1 MWTLKV
7 KIYNKNFMNILA
19 NKYNITAYGYPL
31 NTFYENNK
39 FYVNIAATIVG
50 SEKDKNGFIKALKT
64 EKQTKNIDV
73 TEDFVIACFEQ
84 PKEVEVL
91 YSSGFIYL
99 GPQELTP
106 DFYQTYYLGSWDRK
120 RLSAVVN
127 MMLKGAKVK
136 IQQFK
141 KEKIRNI
148 SVTSIASN
156 LTDKQKKAFKF
167 AYENGYYNFPRDSD
181 LSFLSKLMKISLS
194 TYQAHLRKAEKKI
207 TDFFYKYIK

>member
-1 MWTLKV
+1 
-7 KIYNKNFMNILA
+7 MNVLA

-31 NTFYENNK
+31 NTFYENDK

-50 SEKDKNGFIKALKT
+50 AEKDKKDFIRALKK

-73 TEDFVIACFEQ
+73 ANDFVIASFEQ
-84 PKEVEVL
+84 PKETEAL
-91 YSSGFIYL
+91 FTAGFIYL
-99 GPQELTP
+99 RPQKLTP

-120 RLSAVVN
+120 KLSGVVN
-127 MMLKGAKVK
+127 MLLQGTEVK

-141 KEKIRNI
+141 QEKIKDI
-148 SVTSIASN
+148 SITSISPT

-167 AYENGYYNFPRDSD
+167 AYENGYYNFPRNSE
-181 LSFLSKLMKISLS
+181 LSTLSKLMRISLS

-207 TDFFYKYIK
+207 TDFFYKYTK